1 MNVHWLCTELKVLR
15 KQARLSRVALASL
28 TKTGANT
35 IGNFEKG
42 KANVAFFTVEK
53 WFKELGYEIDIHK
66 IKKRKR
72 QKKGEGAD

>member
-1 MNVHWLCTELKVLR
+1 
-15 KQARLSRVALASL
+15 LSRVALASL

-66 IKKRKR
+66 KRKR
-72 QKKGEGAD
+72 PKKEEGAD

>member
-1 MNVHWLCTELKVLR
+1 
-15 KQARLSRVALASL
+15 VALASL

-53 WFKELGYEIDIHK
+53 WFKELGYEIDIH
-66 IKKRKR
+66 
-72 QKKGEGAD
+72 